1 MKIALFGGTFDPPH
15 MAHVLSVAWV
25 LGACDVD
32 AVWVLPV
39 ARHALGK
46 VPAEVDRRLAL
57 CRLAF
62 APLGERVQVRD
73 DDATPEASGYTLDL
87 LLRLKAS
94 RPHAQ
99 FRLVVGSDVL
109 AQTDRWHRW
118 HEVCHHAPPIVL
130 PRPGWP
136 VPPEFVGEVAPVL
149 LPDLSSTALRA
160 DLAAGVSLMG
170 RVPWAVWR
178 ELQP

>member
-1 MKIALFGGTFDPPH
+1 MKVALFGGTFDPPH

-25 LGACDVD
+25 LGACDLD

-46 VPAEVDRRLAL
+46 TPVDVNRRLDL

-62 APLGERVQVRD
+62 APLVERVQVRD
-73 DDATPEASGYTLDL
+73 DDAVPDATGYTLDL
-87 LLRLKAS
+87 LSRLAV
-94 RPHAQ
+94 RHPHAR

-109 AQTDRWHRW
+109 GQTDRWHRW
-118 HEVCHHAPPIVL
+118 DEVCRLAPPIVL

-136 VPPEFVGEVAPVL
+136 VPLGYDGEVAPVL
-149 LPDLSSTALRA
+149 LPDLSSTKLRA
-160 DLAAGVSLMG
+160 DLAAGISLAG